1 MEKIKD
7 LIVKHVWS
15 RPLRHRPEDSFILRI
30 VRNFCQFIL
39 LISLFVLIYA
49 FIVTLGW
56 IKGAAMSLISVAC
69 SAVYWL
75 TTSYLG
81 RLSSG
86 WIKKPML
93 AKAFAYGVR
102 AAVSLALIFWL
113 FDFFLQSGAVGNM
126 TNTRGKHDK
135 YDALQL
141 CDNLSQHIRDFLFQ
155 PVRLLYYSSF
165 ASKKV

>member
-15 RPLRHRPEDSFILRI
+15 RPLRHRPEYSFILRI

-93 AKAFAYGVR
+93 AKAFARRKGSRQSCLNILVIR
-102 AAVSLALIFWL
+102 L
-113 FDFFLQSGAVGNM
+113 FPSIRS
-126 TNTRGKHDK
+126 RGKHDK

-155 PVRLLYYSSF
+155 PVRLLYYILLH
-165 ASKKV
+165 

>member
-86 WIKKPML
+86 CAGQSFCLRRKGSRQSCLNIL
-93 AKAFAYGVR
+93 VIR
-102 AAVSLALIFWL
+102 L
-113 FDFFLQSGAVGNM
+113 FPSIRS
-126 TNTRGKHDK
+126 RGKHDK

-155 PVRLLYYSSF
+155 PVRLLYYILLH
-165 ASKKV
+165 

>member
-113 FDFFLQSGAVGNM
+113 FDFFLQFRAVGNM
-126 TNTRGKHDK
+126 TNTMLFSYATTFLSIYEISCFSQCAFYIISYFIDK
-135 YDALQL
+135 
-141 CDNLSQHIRDFLFQ
+141 
-155 PVRLLYYSSF
+155 
-165 ASKKV
+165 